1 MEKNF
6 LTVSKEEVKNMLA
19 NLFMDELQGYNLST
33 PQVKLLFSTSIL
45 DYVPGIIVE
54 AAKGNEVKYLIYSPL
69 QMSINIFEELPI
81 APQLEIGNTYHQ
93 GFLNADVIGEI
104 GDANIVLSKEN
115 AENACK
121 DKSTAEALIKA
132 FVAFSE
138 ISLQQDYFKIPGQE
152 IFSCLIKNERY
163 WLMLHRGTYAFF
175 VNQKDSQ
182 VTYQS
187 TKGMQIAKIS

>member
-1 MEKNF
+1 MEKKF
-6 LTVSKEEVKNMLA
+6 LTVSKEEVKNMLS

-45 DYVPGIIVE
+45 DYVPGIVIE

-104 GDANIVLSKEN
+104 GDANIVLSKDN

-121 DKSTAEALIKA
+121 EKSTAEALIKA

-152 IFSCLIKNERY
+152 VFSCLIDNEKY
-163 WLMLHRGTYAFF
+163 WVMQHRGTYAFF
-175 VNQKDSQ
+175 VKQNDSQ

-187 TKGMQIAKIS
+187 TKGKQITKIS